1 VTKPSAVARHGTIA
15 GTHVRSA
22 AVKLFPIRIGEN
34 QRARAAASTVGQRAG
49 GRGWRTR

>member
-22 AVKLFPIRIGEN
+22 AVTVRPSRIGEN
-34 QRARAAASTVGQRAG
+34 QRERAASSTVGQRAG
-49 GRGWRTR
+49 GRG